1 MDRDRDEQRC
11 ENDLDQL
18 VKQAFGIDDDQLLRD
33 FLLAQT
39 EIKDSQI
46 PPEPENGFEC
56 LLGKVG
62 ERGIEPR
69 YNSEDMHWNE
79 HREKV
84 KRKYRRVKPLLRVAV
99 AVGALLVLLVAMG
112 MTAGA
117 KRSYKYYVTEKS
129 SAKNSIAINN
139 IDSLRDEDILED
151 AYKEIANT
159 LNMDIVRMG
168 YMPEIMEYMKTVLNN
183 ERATMYFKYGEN
195 RFYVVQQKDTVGST
209 INIISDR
216 NKSFE
221 VYNEWLQK
229 DIVVEEATTEEGK
242 TELSA
247 YIVDDDRYYQLS
259 GIMDKTVFEK
269 IIKAV
274 YLERKN

>member
-46 PPEPENGFEC
+46 PPEPENGFER
-56 LLGKVG
+56 LLGKVE

-69 YNSEDMHWNE
+69 YNSEDMHRSE

-84 KRKYRRVKPLLRVAV
+84 KRKYRRVRPLLRVAV

-117 KRSYKYYVTEKS
+117 KRSYKYYVTERDS
-129 SAKNSIAINN
+129 SKNDLVLENVTSYSSEELLEAAYRQISDLLDLRVLQLGYVPEDLVYVKTAING
-139 IDSLRDEDILED
+139 
-151 AYKEIANT
+151 K
-159 LNMDIVRMG
+159 
-168 YMPEIMEYMKTVLNN
+168 
-183 ERATMYFKYGEN
+183 RATMYFEYKN
-195 RFYVVQQKDTVGST
+195 NMFYIIQQVDETGSLINTV
-209 INIISDR
+209 SDR
-216 NKSFE
+216 KVDEKVF
-221 VYNEWLQK
+221 NEWLNREISIEK
-229 DIVVEEATTEEGK
+229 AITENNEVEMSIDIVC
-242 TELSA
+242 
-247 YIVDDDRYYQLS
+247 DDAYYQLC
-259 GIMDKTVFEK
+259 GIMDEK
-269 IIKAV
+269 
-274 YLERKN
+274 EFRKVVEALHFGNIN

>member
-117 KRSYKYYVTEKS
+117 KRSYKYYVTERDS
-129 SAKNSIAINN
+129 SKHDIVLGNV
-139 IDSLRDEDILED
+139 DSDNVEDPLEM
-151 AYKEIANT
+151 AYKQISEL
-159 LNMDIVRMG
+159 LNVDVLRLG
-168 YMPEIMEYMKTVLNN
+168 YVPEKLIYMKTAVNGK
-183 ERATMYFKYGEN
+183 RATMYFEYEDN
-195 RFYVVQQKDTVGST
+195 MFYIIQQVDETGSR
-209 INIISDR
+209 INIVSDR
-216 NKSFE
+216 KGDES
-221 VYNEWLQK
+221 VYNKWLK
-229 DIVVEEATTEEGK
+229 REILIEKAVTENEEIEISADIIGEDA
-242 TELSA
+242 
-247 YIVDDDRYYQLS
+247 YYQLF
-259 GIMDKTVFEK
+259 GIMDEK
-269 IIKAV
+269 EFTEIIKALYIV
-274 YLERKN
+274 NTN